1 MKGERQQ
8 KDDPNKEERPFKYN
22 AGDRTIGVEMSQSAS
37 VASAAAEFL
46 AEGDRRKSNVSTSRT
61 YNRRPGERQA
71 FLVLR
76 EGRGTGL
83 SAVSRPAS
91 TLRGPA

>member
-22 AGDRTIGVEMSQSAS
+22 TGDRTIGIEMSQSAS

-46 AEGDRRKSNVSTSRT
+46 AEGEPRKGKVNRERT
-61 YNRRPGERQA
+61 YSRRPGSVRHFWSCVMERA
-71 FLVLR
+71 S
-76 EGRGTGL
+76 GL
-83 SAVSRPAS
+83 FNAQSRVS
-91 TLRGPA
+91 TLRALA

>member
-1 MKGERQQ
+1 MKVERQQ
-8 KDDPNKEERPFKYN
+8 NEGPKYEEHPFQSDPGGRA
-22 AGDRTIGVEMSQSAS
+22 AGAEMSQSAS

-61 YNRRPGERQA
+61 YIRRPGERQA

>member
-8 KDDPNKEERPFKYN
+8 KDDPNKEERPLKYN

-46 AEGDRRKSNVSTSRT
+46 AEG
-61 YNRRPGERQA
+61 
-71 FLVLR
+71 
-76 EGRGTGL
+76 TG
-83 SAVSRPAS
+83 ARV
-91 TLRGPA
+91 T

>member
-22 AGDRTIGVEMSQSAS
+22 TGDRTIGIEMSQSAS

-46 AEGDRRKSNVSTSRT
+46 ADGEPRKGKSE
-61 YNRRPGERQA
+61 PGA
-71 FLVLR
+71 DLFPPP
-76 EGRGTGL
+76 GG
-83 SAVSRPAS
+83 AS
-91 TLRGPA
+91 GIPGPA